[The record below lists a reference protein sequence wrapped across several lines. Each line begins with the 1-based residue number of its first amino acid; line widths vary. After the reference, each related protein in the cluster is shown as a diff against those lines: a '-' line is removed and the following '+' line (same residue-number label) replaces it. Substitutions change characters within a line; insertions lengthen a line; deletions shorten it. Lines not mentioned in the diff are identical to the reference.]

1 MLPLEKKRDD
11 YNVEYVVTLNHIIER
26 VWYVLRVSISMNL
39 ICKCYFSIGH
49 LIYIYII
56 IYIHINIPYIFL
68 TKKII

>member
-26 VWYVLRVSISMNL
+26 VWYVISMILRNL

-49 LIYIYII
+49 LIYFI
-56 IYIHINIPYIFL
+56 
-68 TKKII
+68 